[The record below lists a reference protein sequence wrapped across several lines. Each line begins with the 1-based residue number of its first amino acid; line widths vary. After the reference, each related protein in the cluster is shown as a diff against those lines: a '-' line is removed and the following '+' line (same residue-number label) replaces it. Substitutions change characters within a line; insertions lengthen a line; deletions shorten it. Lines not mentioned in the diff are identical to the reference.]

1 MTLAK
6 ADVVL
11 VRNAEPTEIDQIAR
25 IWFESWREAHE
36 RIVPE
41 KLTRARTLASFRD
54 RIEKGL
60 SNVRVAGDVG
70 SPLGFTML
78 LGDELDQMFVTA
90 SARGSGVA
98 AALIADAEA
107 RLAVSGVKR
116 AWLTCAIGNDRA
128 ARFYEKH
135 GWRRVGVVVSR
146 LQTIL
151 GEMDIEVWRYEK
163 DLPQP

>member
-1 MTLAK
+1 M
-6 ADVVL
+6 
-11 VRNAEPTEIDQIAR
+11 PAR
-25 IWFESWREAHE
+25 W
-36 RIVPE
+36 
-41 KLTRARTLASFRD
+41 KSFKD
-54 RIEKGL
+54 RLDKGL

-90 SARGSGVA
+90 SARGVGVA
-98 AALIADAEA
+98 AALIADAED
-107 RLAVSGVKR
+107 RLSASGVR
-116 AWLTCAIGNDRA
+116 TAWLTCAIGNDRA

-135 GWRRVGVVVSR
+135 GWRRVGIVVSR

-163 DLPQP
+163 ELPQP

>member
-1 MTLAK
+1 MTVAK

-11 VRNAEPTEIDQIAR
+11 IRNAEPTEIDQIAR
-25 IWFESWREAHE
+25 IWFDGWRDAHL

-41 KLTRARTLASFRD
+41 KLTRARTLENFRD

-70 SPLGFTML
+70 SPVGFTML

-98 AALIADAEA
+98 AALISDAET
-107 RLAVSGVKR
+107 RLAASGVKT

-163 DLPQP
+163 DLSQP